1 MDFTVKFEIAVSDLA
16 RSRAW
21 YSTVLRLE
29 PVDPEGPGLVYKVGE
44 TVFGMYESDS
54 AGTNNATTMRLL
66 VDDFDSARADLLSEG
81 ITFEDYDFDEE
92 FRTVDGV
99 LTSPDGERTAWFKD
113 PDGNIIALG
122 SSL

>member
-1 MDFTVKFEIAVSDLA
+1 MDFTVKFEVAVSDLA

-21 YSTVLRLE
+21 YSAVLDLE
-29 PVDPEGPGLVYKVGE
+29 PVDPEGAELVYKVGE
-44 TVFGMYESDS
+44 TVFGMYESDN
-54 AGTNNATTMRLL
+54 AGTNKATTMRLL
-66 VDDFDSARADLLSEG
+66 VDDFDSARADLLSDG
-81 ITFEDYDFDEE
+81 ITFEDYDLDEE
-92 FRTVDGV
+92 FKTVEGV